1 MCKFCKIEDKKTIEC
16 NINRLKNLTPDRFE
30 RLKNMKKYL
39 INVVEK
45 LNEINKNIKEDENVY
60 KILIKMS
67 HKNKPEPL
75 DICICCGEKA
85 KLIEKK
91 YCYDCNDRMINDI
104 YLEFNDSTTDDEKCV
119 GCGVNTMAE
128 DEFYCSEC
136 LSLLG

>member
-67 HKNKPEPL
+67 HKNKPDPYN
-75 DICICCGEKA
+75 G
-85 KLIEKK
+85 
-91 YCYDCNDRMINDI
+91 
-104 YLEFNDSTTDDEKCV
+104 
-119 GCGVNTMAE
+119 GG
-128 DEFYCSEC
+128 
-136 LSLLG
+136 